1 MSCAI
6 CEKRKEKRFCPA
18 IHGRICPQCCG
29 ESRELTLDCP
39 TGCPYL
45 RQAREHEKARPLQDL
60 DQSALFPQ
68 VNIGE
73 QFLYEQEHL
82 LLGLSFALTK
92 SARTDRTIKD
102 ADLIA
107 ALSTLAKTYETL
119 ANSGL
124 FYAAPITSLSQQNVV
139 SELQSVV
146 KEYREAEQKH
156 TGQTRLRDS
165 DVLRALVFLIRM
177 AQARTNGRPKSRA
190 FVDVLFAQFPERQSI
205 ATTEEPGNKIILA

>member
-1 MSCAI
+1 V
-6 CEKRKEKRFCPA
+6 
-18 IHGRICPQCCG
+18 
-29 ESRELTLDCP
+29 TLDCP
-39 TGCPYL
+39 TECPYL

-82 LLGLSFALTK
+82 LLGLSFALAK
-92 SARTDRTIKD
+92 SSRSDRSIRD

-107 ALSTLAKTYETL
+107 ALTTLAKTYETL

-124 FYAAPITSLSQQNVV
+124 FYAPPITGLSQQNVV
-139 SELQSVV
+139 SELQSMV

-156 TGQTRLRDS
+156 TGQMQLRDA
-165 DVLRALVFLIRM
+165 DVLRALVFLVRM

-190 FVDVLFAQFPERQSI
+190 FVDVLFAQFPEKPSI
-205 ATTEEPGNKIILA
+205 DVPEETGSRIIL

>member
-1 MSCAI
+1 
-6 CEKRKEKRFCPA
+6 
-18 IHGRICPQCCG
+18 
-29 ESRELTLDCP
+29 
-39 TGCPYL
+39 
-45 RQAREHEKARPLQDL
+45 LQNL

-124 FYAAPITSLSQQNVV
+124 FYAPPITSVSQQNVI
-139 SELQSVV
+139 SELQNMI

-156 TGQTRLRDS
+156 TGQARLRDS
-165 DVLRALVFLIRM
+165 DVLRALIFLVRM

-190 FVDVLFAQFPERQSI
+190 FVDVLFAQFPEKPGI
-205 ATTEEPGNKIILA
+205 AAAEEAGSRVIL

>member
-1 MSCAI
+1 LSCSI

-29 ESRELTLDCP
+29 ESREVTLDCP
-39 TGCPYL
+39 TECPYL
-45 RQAREHEKARPLQDL
+45 RQAREHERARPLQDL

-107 ALSTLAKTYETL
+107 ALFTLAKTYETL
-119 ANSGL
+119 DNSGL

-139 SELQSVV
+139 SELQSIV

-190 FVDVLFAQFPERQSI
+190 FVDVLFAQFPEKPSI
-205 ATTEEPGNKIILA
+205 AAAEEAGSRIIL

>member
-1 MSCAI
+1 
-6 CEKRKEKRFCPA
+6 
-18 IHGRICPQCCG
+18 
-29 ESRELTLDCP
+29 
-39 TGCPYL
+39 
-45 RQAREHEKARPLQDL
+45 LQDL
-60 DQSALFPQ
+60 DQLALFPQ

-82 LLGLSFALTK
+82 LLGLSFALT
-92 SARTDRTIKD
+92 SSTRTDRTIKD

-107 ALSTLAKTYETL
+107 ALFTLAKTYETL

-139 SELQSVV
+139 SELQSMV

-156 TGQTRLRDS
+156 TGQARLRDS
-165 DVLRALVFLIRM
+165 EVLRALVFLIRM

-190 FVDVLFAQFPERQSI
+190 FVDVLFAQFPEKPSL
-205 ATTEEPGNKIILA
+205 AVAEEAGSRIVL

>member
-1 MSCAI
+1 
-6 CEKRKEKRFCPA
+6 
-18 IHGRICPQCCG
+18 
-29 ESRELTLDCP
+29 
-39 TGCPYL
+39 
-45 RQAREHEKARPLQDL
+45 LQDL

-82 LLGLSFALTK
+82 LLGLTFALAK
-92 SARTDRTIKD
+92 SARSDRSVKD

-107 ALSTLAKTYETL
+107 ALTTLTKTYETL

-124 FYAAPITSLSQQNVV
+124 FYSPPITSVSQQNVI
-139 SELQSVV
+139 SELQNML
-146 KEYREAEQKH
+146 KDYREAEQKH

-190 FVDVLFAQFPERQSI
+190 FVDVLFAQFPEKPSI
-205 ATTEEPGNKIILA
+205 DVPEETGSRIIL